1 MRALLITLLLSLPL
15 HEALAQS
22 PEERGLA
29 LASPT
34 SLAVTLEALRR
45 GEAMQSLG
53 QCLAMEYRVAQ
64 RFLKHPDFVAGV
76 GAVLSGGADS
86 SQRRPRWAA
95 APTTDE
101 VSAFFEPVEGG
112 ELQLE

>member
-1 MRALLITLLLSLPL
+1 MRGSAPSE
-15 HEALAQS
+15 EAAGAHWAVRAA
-22 PEERGLA
+22 RGLA

-45 GEAMQSLG
+45 GETMQSLG

-76 GAVLSGGADS
+76 GAVLSGGRGGDARK
-86 SQRRPRWAA
+86 QRPQWAVS
-95 APTTDE
+95 PTADE
-101 VSAFFEPVEGG
+101 VAAFFEPVEGG